1 MIASTWKFLNSS
13 FFIALVTLTAGL
25 IAYLI
30 YRKGKNDFKR
40 DAANILLLEIQNAE
54 RLIIAIKEK
63 LQKDNQLSN
72 DVYLMATA
80 SWQKYQ
86 YLFVRDF
93 DRDEWDTIAVFYD
106 KCKLIDEAAAQNNS
120 YFQKNEEQART
131 NLLRI
136 SADYIKQSIETNEE
150 SKGEFLEKSRKFQK
164 EYLSYPELMYSPQ
177 KPLNDAKLHL
187 ETIPKNLSLTSIG
200 AKLKR
205 IANF

>member
-1 MIASTWKFLNSS
+1 MIESIWKFLNSS
-13 FFIALVTLTAGL
+13 FFVALVTLIAGL
-25 IAYLI
+25 CAYFI
-30 YRKGKNDFKR
+30 YRKGQRDFKM

-54 RLIIAIKEK
+54 RLIITIKEK
-63 LQKDNQLSN
+63 LKKDNQLPN

-80 SWQKYQ
+80 SWKKYQ

-93 DRDEWDTIAVFYD
+93 DRDEWDTIATFYE
-106 KCKLIDEAAAQNNS
+106 KCRLLDEAASQNNS

-136 SADYIKQSIETNEE
+136 SADYITQSIDAEE
-150 SKGEFLEKSRKFQK
+150 EDRKKFLEKARKFQR

-177 KPLNDAKLHL
+177 KPLNDAMLYL

-200 AKLKR
+200 VKLKKL
-205 IANF
+205 AHL